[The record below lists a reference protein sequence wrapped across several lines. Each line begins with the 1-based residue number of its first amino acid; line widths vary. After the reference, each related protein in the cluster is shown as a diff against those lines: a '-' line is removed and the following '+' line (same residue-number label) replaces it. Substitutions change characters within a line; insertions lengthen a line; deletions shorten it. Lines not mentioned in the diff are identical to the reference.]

1 MKKIGIIFAMKEEL
15 DTFLKLVELKETK
28 EVKGITINK
37 CESKDVILYLIES
50 GIGKVNSARATQLLI
65 DEENVDYIFNIGVA
79 GGIDERLNIGDI
91 VIGEKLYQYDFDIS
105 AFGHNKCYV
114 PKVGEYVESDKEL
127 IEKILNSKDE
137 IDANILVG
145 SIASADKFLT
155 DKEEGK
161 KLNEELDALCVE
173 MEGASIA
180 QVSYLNKVPF
190 VVVRSI
196 SDTPNGNNNIDFD
209 EFLEESA
216 KKVSEFMLKIIT
228 IL

>member
-1 MKKIGIIFAMKEEL
+1 MRKVGIIFAMKEEL
-15 DTFLKLVELKETK
+15 DTFLKLVKLEETK
-28 EVKGITINK
+28 EVKGIAINK
-37 CESKDVILYLIES
+37 CSNEDTTMYLIES

-65 DEENVDYIFNIGVA
+65 DEEEVDYIFNIGVA

-105 AFGHNKCYV
+105 AFGHKRCYI

-127 IEKILNSKDE
+127 INIITNNKED

-145 SIASADKFLT
+145 NIASADKFLT

-161 KLNEELDALCVE
+161 NLNKDLDALCVE

-180 QVSYLNKVPF
+180 QVSYLNNVPF

-209 EFLEESA
+209 EFLEDSA
-216 KKVSEFMLKIIT
+216 KKVSEFMLKVIT
-228 IL
+228 KL